1 VESTIPGTIAG
12 VNAEA
17 PIGILASDWAGIVVA
32 DAVRRT
38 LPHEDVVYLADQA
51 WAPYAGRPGAVV
63 RDRVAR
69 MAADL
74 VEQHGCKLVVLASLQ
89 ATLDGLE
96 AARARIGATPV
107 VGMEPGPVLARA
119 AALAGSG
126 KVRAVMGR
134 GCVRAEQLRGELK
147 RGRDRSLPGGA
158 TVLDADVAAL
168 LCAHACADPPAGRPF
183 VSAAELAAAS
193 ACATVRGMAGVA
205 RRKRRGRRVIVSS
218 APATIAR

>member
-1 VESTIPGTIAG
+1 

-17 PIGILASDWAGIVVA
+17 PIGILAADWAGLAVA
-32 DAVRRT
+32 DAVQRA

-63 RDRVAR
+63 QDRVAR

-74 VEQHGCKLVVLASLQ
+74 VEQHGAKLVILASLQ
-89 ATLDGLE
+89 ATLDGLD
-96 AARARIGATPV
+96 AARARLGAVPV
-107 VGMEPGPVLARA
+107 VGMEPGPVLARS

-126 KVRAVMGR
+126 KVRAVMGA
-134 GCVRAEQLRGELK
+134 GCVRGAQLRGEMK
-147 RGRDRSLPGGA
+147 KGRDRSLPAGA
-158 TVLDADVAAL
+158 APLDRDVAAL
-168 LCAHACADPPAGRPF
+168 LCAHSSADPPPDRPF

-193 ACATVRGMAGVA
+193 AVATVRGMGGVA
-205 RRKRRGRRVIVSS
+205 RRKRPGRRMIVSS

>member
-1 VESTIPGTIAG
+1 

-17 PIGILASDWAGIVVA
+17 PIGILGGDWAGLAVA
-32 DAVRRT
+32 DAVQRT

-63 RDRVAR
+63 QDRVAR

-74 VEQHGCKLVVLASLQ
+74 VEQHGCKLLVLASLQ
-89 ATLDGLE
+89 ATLDGLD
-96 AARARIGATPV
+96 AARVRVAAVPV

-126 KVRAVMGR
+126 KVRIVTGT
-134 GCVRAEQLRGELK
+134 GCVRGQQLRTELR
-147 RGRDRSLPGGA
+147 RGRDRSLPAGIA
-158 TVLDADVAAL
+158 PIDADVAAL
-168 LCAHACADPPAGRPF
+168 LCAHACADPPLDRPY
-183 VSAAELAAAS
+183 VSATELAAAS
-193 ACATVRGMAGVA
+193 ACATVRGMGGVA

>member
-1 VESTIPGTIAG
+1 M
-12 VNAEA
+12 NAEA
-17 PIGILASDWAGIVVA
+17 PIGILAADWAGLAVA
-32 DAVRRT
+32 DAVQRS

-96 AARARIGATPV
+96 AARARAAGVPV

-119 AALAGSG
+119 AALAGTG
-126 KVRAVMGR
+126 TVRAVVGN
-134 GCVRAEQLRGELK
+134 GCVRGAQLRTELK
-147 RGRDRSLPGGA
+147 RGRDRSLPPGIA
-158 TVLDADVAAL
+158 PLDADVAAL
-168 LCAHACADPPAGRPF
+168 LCTHACADPPLDRPY
-183 VSAAELAAAS
+183 VSGADLAAAS
-193 ACATVRGMAGVA
+193 AAATVRGMGGVA
-205 RRKRRGRRVIVSS
+205 RRKRRGRRVMVSS

>member
-1 VESTIPGTIAG
+1 M
-12 VNAEA
+12 NAEA
-17 PIGILASDWAGIVVA
+17 PIGILGGDWAGLAVA
-32 DAVRRT
+32 DAVQRT

-63 RDRVAR
+63 QDRVAR

-74 VEQHGCKLVVLASLQ
+74 VEQHGCKVLILASLQ
-89 ATLDGLE
+89 ATLDGLD
-96 AARARIGATPV
+96 AARVRVGAVPV

-126 KVRAVMGR
+126 KVGIVTGT
-134 GCVRAEQLRGELK
+134 GCVRGAMLRTELR
-147 RGRDRSLPGGA
+147 RGRDRSLPAGIA
-158 TVLDADVAAL
+158 PIDADVAAL
-168 LCAHACADPPAGRPF
+168 LCAHACADPPLDRPY
-183 VSAAELAAAS
+183 VSATELAAAS
-193 ACATVRGMAGVA
+193 ACATVRGMGGVA

>member
-1 VESTIPGTIAG
+1 M
-12 VNAEA
+12 NAEA
-17 PIGILASDWAGIVVA
+17 PIGILAADWAGLAVA
-32 DAVRRT
+32 DAVQRA

-63 RDRVAR
+63 RDRVMR

-74 VEQHGCKLVVLASLQ
+74 VEQHGAKLVILASLQ
-89 ATLDGLE
+89 ATLDGLD
-96 AARARIGATPV
+96 AVRARLGTVPV

-126 KVRAVMGR
+126 KVRAVMGT
-134 GCVRAEQLRGELK
+134 GCVRGAQLRGELK
-147 RGRDRSLPGGA
+147 KGRDRSLPA
-158 TVLDADVAAL
+158 AVSPLDADVAAL
-168 LCAHACADPPAGRPF
+168 LCAHSSAEPPADRPF

-193 ACATVRGMAGVA
+193 AAATVRGMGGVA
-205 RRKRRGRRVIVSS
+205 RRKRPGRRMIVSS

>member
-1 VESTIPGTIAG
+1 M
-12 VNAEA
+12 NADA
-17 PIGILASDWAGIVVA
+17 PIGILAADWAGLGVA
-32 DAVRRT
+32 DAFQRA

-63 RDRVAR
+63 RDRVMR

-96 AARARIGATPV
+96 AARGRVAGVPV

-126 KVRAVMGR
+126 KVRAVMGT
-134 GCVRAEQLRGELK
+134 GCVRGAQLRGELK
-147 RGRDRSLPGGA
+147 KGRDRSLPA
-158 TVLDADVAAL
+158 AVAPLDADVAAL
-168 LCAHACADPPAGRPF
+168 LCAHSSAEPPASGPY
-183 VSAAELAAAS
+183 VSAGELAAAS
-193 ACATVRGMAGVA
+193 AVATVRGMGGVA
-205 RRKRRGRRVIVSS
+205 RRKRPGRRILVSS
-218 APATIAR
+218 APRGAATIAR

>member
-1 VESTIPGTIAG
+1 

-17 PIGILASDWAGIVVA
+17 PIGILGGDWAGLAVA
-32 DAVRRT
+32 DAVQRT

-63 RDRVAR
+63 QDRVAR

-74 VEQHGCKLVVLASLQ
+74 VEQHGCKLLVLASLQ
-89 ATLDGLE
+89 ATLDGLD
-96 AARARIGATPV
+96 AARVRVAAVPV

-126 KVRAVMGR
+126 TVGIVTGP
-134 GCVRAEQLRGELK
+134 GCVRGAMLRTELR
-147 RGRDRSLPGGA
+147 RGRDRSLPAGIA
-158 TVLDADVAAL
+158 PIDADVAAL
-168 LCAHACADPPAGRPF
+168 LCAHACADPPLDRPY
-183 VSAAELAAAS
+183 VSATELAAAS
-193 ACATVRGMAGVA
+193 ACATIRGMGGVA

>member
-1 VESTIPGTIAG
+1 M
-12 VNAEA
+12 NAEA
-17 PIGILASDWAGIVVA
+17 PIGILGGDWAGLAVA
-32 DAVRRT
+32 DAVQRT

-63 RDRVAR
+63 QDRAAR

-74 VEQHGCKLVVLASLQ
+74 VEQHGCKLIVLASLQ
-89 ATLDGLE
+89 ATLDGLD
-96 AARARIGATPV
+96 AARGRIGAVPV

-126 KVRAVMGR
+126 KVRIVTGT
-134 GCVRAEQLRGELK
+134 GCVRGQQLRTELR
-147 RGRDRSLPGGA
+147 RGRDRSLPAGISPI
-158 TVLDADVAAL
+158 DADVAAL
-168 LCAHACADPPAGRPF
+168 LCAHACADPPLDGPY
-183 VSAAELAAAS
+183 VSATELAAAS
-193 ACATVRGMAGVA
+193 ACATVRGMGGVA

>member
-1 VESTIPGTIAG
+1 

-17 PIGILASDWAGIVVA
+17 PIGILAADWAGLTVA
-32 DAVRRT
+32 DVVQRA
-38 LPHEDVVYLADQA
+38 LPHDDVVYLADQA

-63 RDRVAR
+63 CDRVAR

-96 AARARIGATPV
+96 AARVRVAGVPV

-119 AALAGSG
+119 AALAGTA
-126 KVRAVMGR
+126 KVRVVVGT
-134 GCVRAEQLRGELK
+134 GCVRGAQLRSELK
-147 RGRDRSLPGGA
+147 RGRDRSLPAGVA
-158 TVLDADVAAL
+158 PLDADVAAL
-168 LCAHACADPPAGRPF
+168 LCAHACADPPVDGPF
-183 VSAAELAAAS
+183 VSTAELAAA
-193 ACATVRGMAGVA
+193 AAAATVRGMGGVA
-205 RRKRRGRRVIVSS
+205 RRKRRGRRMIVSS

>member
-1 VESTIPGTIAG
+1 

-17 PIGILASDWAGIVVA
+17 PIGILAADWAGLAVA
-32 DAVRRT
+32 DAVQRA

-74 VEQHGCKLVVLASLQ
+74 VEQHGAKLVILASLQ
-89 ATLDGLE
+89 ATLDGLD
-96 AARARIGATPV
+96 AARARLGAVPV
-107 VGMEPGPVLARA
+107 VAMEPGPVLARA

-126 KVRAVMGR
+126 KVRAVLGTD
-134 GCVRAEQLRGELK
+134 CVRGAQLRGELK
-147 RGRDRSLPGGA
+147 KGRDRSLPAGIA
-158 TVLDADVAAL
+158 QLDTDVAAL
-168 LCAHACADPPAGRPF
+168 LCAHASADPPAGKPF
-183 VSAAELAAAS
+183 VSAAELAAA
-193 ACATVRGMAGVA
+193 AAVATVRGMGGVA
-205 RRKRRGRRVIVSS
+205 RRKRPGRRMIVSS